1 MLNWFHIGGFIMYP
15 LLACSLAVWVV
26 LFERLYR
33 FFKLRDRLHQFQYEA
48 VNALL
53 RKDLSQVR
61 SLCARNEDLP
71 TSKCLVTALDRL
83 EAKDNETRSQWP
95 SAVERTRQLVNADLR
110 KRLWVLGTIGSSAP
124 FIGLFGTVVGI
135 LRSFNEMARAG
146 AGGFAVVAGGIS
158 EALIA
163 TAAGL
168 VIAIVAVLAYNA
180 FQVQASDLIM
190 RVKLYVEELS
200 ELLGHGA

>member
-1 MLNWFHIGGFIMYP
+1 MYP

-33 FFKLRDRLHQFQYEA
+33 FFKLRERLQQFQYEA

-53 RKDLSQVR
+53 RKDLFQVR
-61 SLCARNEDLP
+61 NLCTRHEDLP
-71 TSKCLVTALDRL
+71 TSKCLLTALDRL
-83 EAKDNETRSQWP
+83 EAKESETRAQWP

-110 KRLWVLGTIGSSAP
+110 KRLWILGTIGSSAP

-135 LRSFNEMARAG
+135 LRSFSEMARAG

-168 VIAIVAVLAYNA
+168 VIAIISVLAYNA

-190 RVKLYVEELS
+190 RIKLYVEELS